1 MKGDMDRMLF
11 TRANIAKNSKVLFD
25 NKSRGEPQLLLCFK
39 NPEKLILLRYFSGGI
54 TRTCPG

>member
-1 MKGDMDRMLF
+1 M
-11 TRANIAKNSKVLFD
+11 ALFD
-25 NKSRGEPQLLLCFK
+25 NKSRGEPQLILCFI

>member
-1 MKGDMDRMLF
+1 MKGDIDLMLF
-11 TRANIAKNSKVLFD
+11 TRANIAKNSKALF
-25 NKSRGEPQLLLCFK
+25 NSKSRGKPQLLLCFN